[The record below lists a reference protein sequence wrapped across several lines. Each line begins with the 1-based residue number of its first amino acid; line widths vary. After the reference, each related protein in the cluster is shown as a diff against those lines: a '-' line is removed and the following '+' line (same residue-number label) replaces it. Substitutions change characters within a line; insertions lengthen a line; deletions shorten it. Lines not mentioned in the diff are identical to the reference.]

1 MSLATKYRPK
11 TIEDV
16 IGQDLTKQILSKQ
29 IERKQFSNC
38 YLFAGPSGTGK
49 TTLGRILASHI
60 NNNQGKPKEI
70 DAASNNG
77 VDNVR
82 EIVEDAKERSL
93 DGTYKIYII
102 DECHLITSQG
112 WGAFLKCIEET
123 PKYTIFIFCTTDP
136 KKLPEA
142 IKNRCMRF
150 NLTRVS
156 SSLIESR
163 LNYIVKQENISIT
176 NEAISYIAKISS
188 GSVREAISNLE
199 YITQLD
205 TNLDLVNTMQ
215 LLGHYSYSDMFKLVN
230 NIIDKQE
237 KDILEEIDSLYLE
250 GVDLTKFVSEFVSF
264 VLELDKYCCFRDINL
279 TNLPPELLEDVKYA
293 CGVCETPEQSIKYYN
308 SLLDKLLDIQF
319 KLKGESNIKSLLQS
333 LLLQLARG

>member
-1 MSLATKYRPK
+1 MSLATRYRPK

-29 IERKQFSNC
+29 IERKQFSSC

-49 TTLGRILASHI
+49 TTLGRILASQI
-60 NNNQGKPKEI
+60 NNNQGRPKEI

-150 NLTRVS
+150 NLARVS
-156 SSLIESR
+156 SNLIESR
-163 LNYIVKQENISIT
+163 LKYIVEQENINIT
-176 NEAISYIAKISS
+176 GEAIRYIAKISN

-199 YITQLD
+199 YINQLGV
-205 TNLDLVNTMQ
+205 NLDLTNTMQ
-215 LLGHYSYSDMFKLVN
+215 LLGHYNYSDMFKLVN

-237 KDILEEIDSLYLE
+237 KDLLEEIDALYLE
-250 GVDLTKFVSEFVSF
+250 GADLMKFIGEFVSF

-279 TNLPPELLEDVKYA
+279 TNLPTELLEDVKYA

-308 SLLDKLLDIQF
+308 NLLDRLLDIQF

-333 LLLQLARG
+333 LLLQLARS